1 MNIELTIRAN
11 SLDEIAH
18 IFAAKAATY
27 PANFGRDQVNV
38 EADAEPEKEAAQEE
52 APAPK
57 STRQRTRKSQPETST
72 KPGESPDS
80 STSSA
85 GSSSPSDEKVTL
97 DDLRAAAEPI
107 MQAGKGREIQEMLL
121 NKFGVR
127 AFGPLPEEK
136 YPDALAEL
144 QNLAA

>member
-27 PANFGRDQVNV
+27 PANFGREEGNS
-38 EADAEPEKEAAQEE
+38 EPDAESERGAVQEE

-57 STRQRTRKSQPETST
+57 SRQRTRKPQPETST
-72 KPGESPDS
+72 KPEESPDS

-107 MQAGKGREIQEMLL
+107 MQAGKGREIQEMLV
-121 NKFGVR
+121 NKFNVR
-127 AFGPLPEEK
+127 AFGPLPEEQ
-136 YPDALAEL
+136 YSAALAEL